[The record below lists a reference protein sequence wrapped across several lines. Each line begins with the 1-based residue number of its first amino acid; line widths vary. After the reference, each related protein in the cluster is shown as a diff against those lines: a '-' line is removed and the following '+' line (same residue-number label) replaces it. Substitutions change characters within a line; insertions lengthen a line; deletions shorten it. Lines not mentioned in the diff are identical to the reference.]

1 MTNNELTKK
10 PNYPIESVDNALKL
24 LLLFREQ
31 KAISVSEASKMI
43 GVAPSTAHRLLSM
56 LQYHGFVSQ
65 DAVTRVYEAG
75 PALIEVGLSVVRE
88 MDIRGQARPFMV
100 RLSTEVGETVHLAI
114 LQGQD
119 ILFLESIES
128 QKALRVASRIGVHLP
143 ANCTA
148 GGKALRAR
156 LSQEELREIFPSE
169 QLPTLMPRSLASR
182 EELERELE
190 QVRERGYATNHD
202 ESEPSV
208 SAVAAVIEDGKG
220 RPRAALTVSAP
231 VSRLNKEQE
240 EVIAA
245 ALRRTVAEIG
255 RRVV

>member
-1 MTNNELTKK
+1 MTDNELTKK

-31 KAISVSEASKMI
+31 KAISVSEASRMI

-75 PALIEVGLSVVRE
+75 PALIDVGLSVVRE
-88 MDIRGQARPFMV
+88 MDIRGQARPFMEH
-100 RLSTEVGETVHLAI
+100 LSVEVGETVHLAI
-114 LQGQD
+114 LQGQN

-148 GGKALRAR
+148 GGKALLAR
-156 LSQEELREIFPSE
+156 LSPEELRKIFPSE
-169 QLPTLMPRSLASR
+169 QLPTLMPHSLASR
-182 EELERELE
+182 EELERELKL
-190 QVRERGYATNHD
+190 VRKRGYATNHD

-208 SAVAAVIEDGKG
+208 SAVAAVIED
-220 RPRAALTVSAP
+220 RMEQPRAALTVSAP
-231 VSRLNKEQE
+231 VSRLNQEQE

-245 ALRRTVAEIG
+245 AVLRTAAEIG
-255 RRVV
+255 KRVV